1 MASNDAQA
9 GQGVRART
17 AEWITLAALACA
29 LGACALPRDKPRSG
43 LARIDHI
50 VVVYAENRSFD
61 NLYGMFPGANGIA
74 NATSSQYTQVDNDGK
89 PLPHLPPVWKGK
101 IADPAFPSDLP
112 NRPFRIDAPPV
123 NLPLSER
130 TQDLIHKFYPQQEQ
144 INGGRNDR
152 FVAVSDAGALT
163 MGYYDGSKL
172 PMWKWAQEY
181 TLADNFFMGAFGDSF
196 LNHFW
201 LVCACMPVD
210 RDAPAAQRAQLD
222 TKGWLKRKPESPP
235 SVLDGPPQ
243 FVAGEFTQDG
253 YALTTAYPRYQPSRV
268 PPAPGGDPRFAGSA
282 GYTLPPQTMK
292 TIGDTLSAKGVS
304 WTWYS
309 GAWNLAL
316 KDGMQEPAAKR
327 RIIYNNED
335 GSPYFV
341 AHHQPFNYF
350 ARFAPGSAERE
361 QHLKDYIDLVAAI
374 DKGDLP
380 QVSFYKPQGTY
391 NEHPGN
397 TDVLSGDIHIAG
409 LIARIKASP
418 LWASTAII
426 VTYDENGGFWDHVP
440 PPAGDRWGPG
450 SRIPA
455 IIISPYA
462 KRGYIDHSS
471 YDTTSIIKFI
481 TLRFGLEPLPGVRP
495 QMGDLTAAF
504 DFAQ

>member
-101 IADPAFPSDLP
+101 TADTAFPSDLP

-201 LVCACMPVD
+201 LVCACTPRYD
-210 RDAPAAQRAQLD
+210 DAPGNLVAEEDAWGNMLRDGAITPRGEAVNDIEPRQ
-222 TKGWLKRKPESPP
+222 SPH
-235 SVLDGPPQ
+235 
-243 FVAGEFTQDG
+243 T
-253 YALTTAYPRYQPSRV
+253 
-268 PPAPGGDPRFAGSA
+268 PGADPRAL
-282 GYTLPPQTMK
+282 LPPQTMP
-292 TIGDTLSAKGVS
+292 TIGDRLSEKGIE
-304 WTWYS
+304 W
-309 GAWNLAL
+309 AWFADGWDAALAGTV
-316 KDGMQEPAAKR
+316 KPPFFRYE
-327 RIIYNNED
+327 
-335 GSPYFV
+335 
-341 AHHQPFNYF
+341 HQPFAYF
-350 ARFAPGSAERE
+350 AQYGDDTDARR
-361 QHLKDYIDLVAAI
+361 QHLRDGSEFLAAI
-374 DKGDLP
+374 EHGTLP
-380 QVSFYKPQGTY
+380 SVSFYKP
-391 NEHPGN
+391 NDLLDEHPGHA
-397 TDVLSGDIHIAG
+397 DIASGDRHVAAI
-409 LIARIKASP
+409 LRRIEASP
-418 LWASTAII
+418 LWADSAII
-426 VTYDENGGFWDHVP
+426 VTWDENGGFWDHVAP
-440 PPAGDRWGPG
+440 PVVDRWGPG
-450 SRIPA
+450 TRVPA
-455 IIISPYA
+455 IIVSPFA
-462 KRGYIDHSS
+462 KKGSVDHTT
-471 YDTTSIIKFI
+471 YDTTSI
-481 TLRFGLEPLPGVRP
+481 LRFIEVRYGLRPLAERDRKAN
-495 QMGDLTAAF
+495 DLRNAF
-504 DFAQ
+504 LF